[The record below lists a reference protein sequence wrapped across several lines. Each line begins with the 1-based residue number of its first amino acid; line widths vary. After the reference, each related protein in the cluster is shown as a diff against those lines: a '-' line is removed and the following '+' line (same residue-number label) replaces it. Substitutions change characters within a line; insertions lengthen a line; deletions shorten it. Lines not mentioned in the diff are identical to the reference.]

1 METINSY
8 EKIDYLT
15 PEEREQARGEV
26 SQVLGFLSLDLT
38 QFSHEDNE
46 NIILSQE

>member
-15 PEEREQARGEV
+15 PEEREQALGNIPK
-26 SQVLGFLSLDLT
+26 VLGFLSLDLT
-38 QFSHEDNE
+38 QLSHEDNE